1 LYVRNIRSI
10 GGLCSS
16 MPEGDPSVVDYI
28 CWLLVEVGDL
38 PKVFAGVN
46 ENFVS
51 AAVEGALAM
60 AGDSV
65 DLDTIQDAATVSD
78 ADILPTE
85 KDVQR
90 AACTIAKNWWRS
102 FVMTMCWMP
111 FTLGFMR

>member
-90 AACTIAKNWWRS
+90 AACAIAKNWWHS